1 MELKPFVKWVGGKSD
16 LTTRLFHIFSMRG
29 FDRTKNRFV
38 EPFVGAGAILLG
50 LKPQNA
56 VISDSNLDL
65 ITLWR
70 TVRDKPEALVNLAIL
85 SIQSITD
92 TKSYNS
98 ARERYNRISATDDPL
113 AKSALLLALNRT
125 CFNGL
130 YRVNRNGEFNVP
142 YNKGSTAKSLNT
154 DNIYAVSE
162 YLNKANITILCTD
175 YRLVCDDVNKN
186 DFVYLDPP
194 YYPISKTAKFT
205 EYTKNPFLVVE
216 QKKLCEYFKR
226 LRFSVGATVVMS
238 NNSVPEIHKMYRM
251 FNVEELSVRRSIN
264 SKGDKRSGKECLIYA
279 GEQDDFR
286 EFAKLL

>member
-1 MELKPFVKWVGGKSD
+1 MMELKPFVKWVGGKSD
-16 LTTRLFHIFSMRG
+16 LTIRLFHIFSMRG

-70 TVRDKPEALVNLAIL
+70 TVRDKPEALVNLATL

-205 EYTKNPFLVVE
+205 EYTKNPFLIQE
-216 QKKLCEYFKR
+216 QVD
-226 LRFSVGATVVMS
+226 LRNVFDDISNRGAVCFAS
-238 NNSVPEIHKMYRM
+238 NNAIEPVKNLYESHGHKLMEID
-251 FNVEELSVRRSIN
+251 VRRSVN
-264 SKGDKRSGKECLIYA
+264 RNGNGRSGKEYLIE
-279 GEQDDFR
+279 GVKHE
-286 EFAKLL
+286 